1 MQGENI
7 YVIGGNHHNTLGVI
21 RSLGYRGI
29 YSNLILV
36 CENKRPYISFS
47 KYIKEIYKV
56 KTDKEA
62 IDLLKSFCHKTKA
75 VLIACSDGA
84 SSEIDL
90 NKDYLSNFYH
100 LPGCNIQ
107 GKLSQLMN
115 KETMS
120 NLASSVGLKVPK
132 SWVVEN
138 VDDINNFDIQYPCII
153 KPIISKYG
161 KKTDVQVC
169 FHKEDLL
176 KAINNGSC
184 FRYQVQQYIDKIFE
198 YQLIGLSLD
207 YGKEI
212 IIPGFSR
219 CIRPCPRTNTGY
231 LHYEP
236 LEEISAPIEN
246 CKRFLS
252 SVGYSGLFS
261 IEFLRDKQGVDYF
274 METNFRNDGNAIC
287 VTASG
292 TNLSYIWYLYCTKQD
307 YKEELNSS
315 KFKAVYVMPEFAD
328 FSCFVKSGKISIFQ
342 WIRDLIRT
350 NKFMEFDRFDKK
362 PFYYY
367 LLNKILN
374 IF

>member
-62 IDLLKSFCHKTKA
+62 I
-75 VLIACSDGA
+75 
-84 SSEIDL
+84 
-90 NKDYLSNFYH
+90 
-100 LPGCNIQ
+100 
-107 GKLSQLMN
+107 
-115 KETMS
+115 
-120 NLASSVGLKVPK
+120 
-132 SWVVEN
+132 
-138 VDDINNFDIQYPCII
+138 
-153 KPIISKYG
+153 
-161 KKTDVQVC
+161 
-169 FHKEDLL
+169 DLL